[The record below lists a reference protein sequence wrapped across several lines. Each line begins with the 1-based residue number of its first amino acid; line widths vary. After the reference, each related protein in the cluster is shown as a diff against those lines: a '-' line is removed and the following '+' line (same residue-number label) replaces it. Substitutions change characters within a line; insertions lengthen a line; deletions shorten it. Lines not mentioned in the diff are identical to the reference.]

1 MVFSSI
7 VFLCMFLPIVC
18 ISYFL
23 LPKQL
28 RNIWLLVF
36 SLLFYAY
43 GEPIYICIMA
53 FSTIFDYANG
63 RAIDY
68 CKRKGKK
75 WAKAVLVL
83 SIVGNLGMLGYFKY
97 TDFLLGSINQMT
109 GSDFSLLSLALPIG
123 ISFYTFQTMS
133 YTIDVYLGK
142 VQCQKNFVDFAM
154 YVCFFPQL
162 IAGPIVKYSCVEHQL
177 KNRNVTLE
185 MAAQGLSRFSI
196 GLGKKVLLANQAGA
210 LYEQIKGFQDGDWS
224 MAVAW
229 LGAIS
234 YMFQIY
240 FDFSGYSDMAIGLGS
255 MFGFSF
261 PENFKHPYE
270 SKSITEFWRRWH
282 ISLGTWFKEYVY
294 IPLGGNRKGFGRQI
308 LNISIVWLLTGLWH
322 GAYGNFVVWGIYYG
336 ILLMIEKLLWKPVFS
351 GLPSFFMHLYT
362 MFFVIL
368 GWGIFSWQDMADG
381 TNYFK
386 TLFGISGNFVNREAM
401 YLLSSYLI
409 LLVIAI
415 IGSVSLLR
423 TCINRFFL
431 PEKTMRREVCG
442 MLFVVVVFIL
452 SVALLVNSSYN
463 PFLYFRF

>member
-133 YTIDVYLGK
+133 YTIDVYRHDAP
-142 VQCQKNFVDFAM
+142 VQKNIISFAA
-154 YVCFFPQL
+154 YVTLFPQL
-162 IAGPIVKYSCVEHQL
+162 IAGPIVRYEDVE
-177 KNRNVTLE
+177 REISDRSSTFE
-185 MAAQGLSRFSI
+185 GISSGITRFCI
-196 GLGKKVLLANQAGA
+196 GLGKKVLIANQC
-210 LYEQIKGFQDGDWS
+210 GDVIS
-224 MAVAW
+224 KIFDSKISETTVFGTW
-229 LGAIS
+229 LG
-234 YMFQIY
+234 MFLFALQIY
-240 FDFSGYSDMAIGLGS
+240 FDFSGYSDMAIGLGRI
-255 MFGFSF
+255 FGFNYK
-261 PENFKHPYE
+261 ENFNYPYI
-270 SKSITEFWRRWH
+270 SKSATEFWRRWH
-282 ISLGTWFKEYVY
+282 MSLGSFFRDYVY
-294 IPLGGNRKGFGRQI
+294 IPLGGNRRHRW
-308 LNISIVWLLTGLWH
+308 LNIFVVWFLTGLWH
-322 GAYGNFVVWGIYYG
+322 GASWNFILWGLMYGVLIS
-336 ILLMIEKLLWKPVFS
+336 IEKVLKKPL
-351 GLPSFFMHLYT
+351 GKLPKYLSSLSYVY
-362 MFFVIL
+362 MFFVTVL
-368 GWGIFSWQDMADG
+368 GWTVFYFTDIGSLGSALSAMLGFGNISFTNFFVNDLFLKNIYIIVIGVFFCLPIFE
-381 TNYFK
+381 K
-386 TLFGISGNFVNREAM
+386 LFGKLRKKNVYISGALEIAFNITVIFVSTVMLE
-401 YLLSSYLI
+401 
-409 LLVIAI
+409 
-415 IGSVSLLR
+415 GS
-423 TCINRFFL
+423 TF
-431 PEKTMRREVCG
+431 
-442 MLFVVVVFIL
+442 
-452 SVALLVNSSYN
+452 N